1 MIGRRKFLQLTGATA
16 LTSAVSPQSF
26 AKSHASIATREI
38 PSTGERV
45 GVIGFG
51 NSPAFSDDAS
61 GEFAQEYGARR
72 GEAVRELVEAFRVRG
87 GNLIDASY
95 GSIVNLSEYL
105 PREELD
111 AICFVTSPFNVFGE
125 HVATR
130 EHVEKLISILRK
142 NPLDTLQLRNAFTP
156 DTTKAYWPLMKEWKA
171 EGLVRHI
178 GPSGG
183 GPNHAD
189 VMVEVMND
197 GADFVHVDY
206 SLFSQHAEEVVL
218 PAALETGTAVFVMQP
233 FRSGEIFRLTAGRE
247 LPDWVSEFDCESW
260 AQFALKWIVGHPAIT
275 SVFMET
281 TKTRHVVDNMGA
293 GIGRLPD
300 ADQRQRM
307 LELIQSWS

>member
-1 MIGRRKFLQLTGATA
+1 MIDRRVFLQLTGAMTTA
-16 LTSAVSPQSF
+16 LAISPPLF
-26 AKSHASIATREI
+26 AKSSTSISKREI

-51 NSPAFSDDAS
+51 NSPAFSSDTAS
-61 GEFAQEYGARR
+61 EFGQEFVTERDKT
-72 GEAVRELVEAFRVRG
+72 VRALVEAFKVRG

-111 AICFVTSPFNVFGE
+111 TTRFVTSPFNVFGE

-130 EHVEKLISILRK
+130 EHIEKLISILRK
-142 NPLDTLQLRNAFTP
+142 KPLDMLQLRSALTT
-156 DTTKAYWPLMKEWKA
+156 DTTEAYWPLMKEWKA

-178 GPSGG
+178 GPSGQ
-183 GPNHAD
+183 GPKHAD
-189 VMVEVMND
+189 VMVEVMSD

-206 SLFSQHAEEVVL
+206 SLFSQHVEEVVL
-218 PAALETGTAVFVMQP
+218 PAALDTGTAVFVMQP
-233 FRSGEIFRLTAGRE
+233 FKSGEIFRLTAGRE

-260 AQFALKWIVGHPAIT
+260 AQFALKWIVSHPAIT

-307 LELIQSWS
+307 LALIKSWT